1 MCEKEKWKELIIM
14 KKKWTALLGC
24 ALAAAVLTACGSGQ
38 SSENTNEATAAG
50 TNQGQTGTVNM
61 IVSWWGNQT
70 RNERTQQVLD
80 LYSSQ
85 SGITFDGQFA
95 EWADYWNKLSTAA
108 AGNTL
113 PDIVQM
119 DYAYLDQFVNNHLL
133 VDLTPYVE
141 DGTIDVSN
149 ISEDIL
155 NSGKVGDGLYAIPTG
170 INVPTLL
177 YNKTLLEENGIKIHD
192 NMTME
197 EFYTVCKEV
206 YEKTGY
212 KTDVFYGNGADFAAY
227 VMRSQGVS
235 LYGDGKLGATEEQL
249 KTFFDIYE
257 KGITEGWMCEP
268 SIYAERTIGTPE
280 QMPLVYGST
289 PSTRS
294 WCAFF
299 WSNAFSSLQNAA
311 GDNLEVGIT
320 TWPADN
326 PQAANYLK
334 PGMFFSITVDGKN
347 PDEAAK
353 FLNYWNNDIEA
364 NKILLGERGIPVSSV
379 VSEQISGLMDKSS
392 QQVIDFVYNV
402 VEPNS
407 SLIDPPSP
415 EGSAEVIQAVNQLVE
430 KVGYQELTAADAAK
444 ELYNIGNGALSK

>member
-1 MCEKEKWKELIIM
+1 M

-24 ALAAAVLTACGSGQ
+24 ALAAAVFTACGSGQ

-50 TNQGQTGTVNM
+50 TNQGQTETVNM

-85 SGITFDGQFA
+85 SGISFDGQFA

-155 NSGKVGDGLYAIPTG
+155 NSGKIGDGLYAIPTG

-227 VMRSQGVS
+227 VLRSQGVS
-235 LYGDGKLGATEEQL
+235 LYGDGKLGATEDQL

-294 WCAFF
+294 WCAFS

-311 GDNLEVGIT
+311 GDNLEVEIT

-347 PDEAAK
+347 LDEAAK

-379 VSEQISGLMDKSS
+379 VPEQISGLMDKSS

-415 EGSAEVIQAVNQLVE
+415 EGSAEVIQAVNHLVE

>member
-1 MCEKEKWKELIIM
+1 M
-14 KKKWTALLGC
+14 KRKLTALLGC
-24 ALAAAVLTACGSGQ
+24 ALAAAVLTACTSGQ
-38 SSENTNEATAAG
+38 SSENKNESTAGNA
-50 TNQGQTGTVNM
+50 NQSQSGNVSM

-80 LYSSQ
+80 LYSEQ
-85 SGITFDGQFA
+85 SGISFDGQFA

-170 INVPTLL
+170 INVPSLM
-177 YNKTLLEENGIKIHD
+177 YNKTLLEENGIEIHD
-192 NMTME
+192 NMTMD

-206 YEKTGY
+206 FEKTGY

-294 WCAFF
+294 WCAFS
-299 WSNAFSSLQNAA
+299 WSNAFASLQNAA

-334 PGMFFSITVDGKN
+334 PGMFFSITIDCKN

-353 FLNYWNNDIEA
+353 FLNYWNNDVEA

-379 VSEQISGLMDKSS
+379 VSENISSLMDESS
-392 QQVIDFVYNV
+392 QKVIDFVYNV

-430 KVGYQELTAADAAK
+430 KVGYKDLTAADAAK
-444 ELYNIGNGALSK
+444 ELYNIGNEALAK